1 MVQNIQQQ
9 EIALLN
15 ESKSV
20 DAQEQLQSLE
30 EEFDEEAENVGL
42 NNQLKQQI
50 ELGESMEVDFRKEY
64 KERVEKKLDQYLADG
79 VDNIK
84 RRHLVDVLEVEEAD
98 SIAEQELTISDLAS
112 ARESNQSSQQ
122 LSSQQSSR
130 QGS

>member
-9 EIALLN
+9 ELALLN

-98 SIAEQELTISDLAS
+98 SMAEQELTISDLTS
-112 ARESNQSSQQ
+112 TRESNQSSQQ
-122 LSSQQSSR
+122 LSSRQSSR

>member
-9 EIALLN
+9 ELALLN

-98 SIAEQELTISDLAS
+98 SMAEQELTISDLTS

-122 LSSQQSSR
+122 LSSRQSSR

>member
-9 EIALLN
+9 ELALLN